1 MNTSTSKTWSRFFN
15 LLSLEKR
22 DIFQIFNYAIFTGA
36 LALSL
41 PLGIQ
46 AIVNLIQGA
55 QISSSWIIL
64 VILVTLGVSFTGTL
78 QLMQLRIIE
87 TLQQRVFTRA
97 SFELS
102 YRFPKLKMNAL
113 RNIYPPELANRF
125 FDTLSIQKGF
135 AKILIDVP
143 TALIQIVFALI
154 LLSFYHPFF
163 IFFGLGLIL
172 LMIFLFQYTV
182 NRGLNTSLEESK
194 HKYRVAH
201 WIQEIARSIVSF
213 KLSSTSD
220 LSMKKTD
227 QYVSKYLNAREA
239 HFRVIKLQYIKL
251 IGFKVAI
258 TSGLLIIGGILVLN
272 QQMNIGQF
280 VAAEIIILLVIA
292 SVEKLIVNLET
303 LYDMLTSIEKLGQL
317 VDLEI
322 ENQEGKMLNENDPFI
337 LELKDI
343 EYAVPDL
350 EKPILS
356 EINLKIRPKEKILV
370 QGGSGSGKSSL
381 LRILSGI
388 IEPTRGTV
396 FVGQHNLK
404 ALQIQ
409 SYRSTL
415 GLSLSDE
422 VLFEGTIRENITL
435 DDENIKE
442 TTIQHIMDVLHLND
456 FIKTLPLGLETIIHP
471 EGKIISQSTSKK
483 LILARAILRKPQGL
497 ILEDP
502 LDVYTPDESKKII
515 NYLCLDKHPWSMIVV
530 SNNDFWEEKCDKII
544 QLNKG
549 KINVL
554 K

>member
-404 ALQIQ
+404 ALQLQ

-435 DDENIKE
+435 DDENITE
-442 TTIQHIMDVLHLND
+442 TTIQHLMDVLHLDN

>member
-15 LLSLEKR
+15 LHSLEKR

-404 ALQIQ
+404 ALQLQ
-409 SYRSTL
+409 SYRSSL

-435 DDENIKE
+435 DDENITE
-442 TTIQHIMDVLHLND
+442 TTIQHLMDVLHLDN

>member
-87 TLQQRVFTRA
+87 TLQQRVFTLA

-404 ALQIQ
+404 ALQLQ

-435 DDENIKE
+435 DDENITE
-442 TTIQHIMDVLHLND
+442 TTIQHLMDVLHLDN

>member
-1 MNTSTSKTWSRFFN
+1 
-15 LLSLEKR
+15 
-22 DIFQIFNYAIFTGA
+22 
-36 LALSL
+36 
-41 PLGIQ
+41 
-46 AIVNLIQGA
+46 
-55 QISSSWIIL
+55 
-64 VILVTLGVSFTGTL
+64 
-78 QLMQLRIIE
+78 
-87 TLQQRVFTRA
+87 VFTRA

-530 SNNDFWEEKCDKII
+530 SNNDFWKEKCDKII
-544 QLNKG
+544 QLSKG

>member
-356 EINLKIRPKEKILV
+356 EINLKIQPKEKILV

-404 ALQIQ
+404 ALQLQ

-435 DDENIKE
+435 DDENITE
-442 TTIQHIMDVLHLND
+442 TTIQHLMDVLHLDN

>member
-404 ALQIQ
+404 ALQLQ
-409 SYRSTL
+409 SYRSSL

-435 DDENIKE
+435 DDENITE
-442 TTIQHIMDVLHLND
+442 TTIQHLMDVLHLDN

>member
-87 TLQQRVFTRA
+87 TLQQRVFTLA

-404 ALQIQ
+404 ALQLQ
-409 SYRSTL
+409 SYRSSL

-435 DDENIKE
+435 DDENITE
-442 TTIQHIMDVLHLND
+442 TTIQHLMDVLHLDN

>member
-87 TLQQRVFTRA
+87 TLKQRVFTRA

-404 ALQIQ
+404 ALQLQ
-409 SYRSTL
+409 SYRSSL

-435 DDENIKE
+435 DDENITE
-442 TTIQHIMDVLHLND
+442 TTIQHLMDVLHLDN

-530 SNNDFWEEKCDKII
+530 SNNDFWKEKCDKII
-544 QLNKG
+544 QLSKG

>member
-337 LELKDI
+337 IELKDI

-356 EINLKIRPKEKILV
+356 EINLKIQPKEKILV

-404 ALQIQ
+404 ALQLQ
-409 SYRSTL
+409 SYRSSL

-435 DDENIKE
+435 DDENITE
-442 TTIQHIMDVLHLND
+442 TTIQHLMDVLHLDN

>member
-87 TLQQRVFTRA
+87 TLQQRVFTLA

-356 EINLKIRPKEKILV
+356 EINLKIQPKEKILV

-404 ALQIQ
+404 ALQLQ

-435 DDENIKE
+435 DDENITE
-442 TTIQHIMDVLHLND
+442 TTIQHLMDVLHLDN

>member
-87 TLQQRVFTRA
+87 TLKQRVFTRA

-404 ALQIQ
+404 ALQLQ
-409 SYRSTL
+409 SYRSSL

-435 DDENIKE
+435 DDENITE
-442 TTIQHIMDVLHLND
+442 TTIQHLMDVLHLDN

>member
-154 LLSFYHPFF
+154 ILSFYHPFF

-280 VAAEIIILLVIA
+280 VAAEIIIILVIW
-292 SVEKLIVNLET
+292 
-303 LYDMLTSIEKLGQL
+303 
-317 VDLEI
+317 
-322 ENQEGKMLNENDPFI
+322 FI
-337 LELKDI
+337 I
-343 EYAVPDL
+343 CY
-350 EKPILS
+350 
-356 EINLKIRPKEKILV
+356 
-370 QGGSGSGKSSL
+370 
-381 LRILSGI
+381 
-388 IEPTRGTV
+388 
-396 FVGQHNLK
+396 
-404 ALQIQ
+404 
-409 SYRSTL
+409 
-415 GLSLSDE
+415 
-422 VLFEGTIRENITL
+422 
-435 DDENIKE
+435 
-442 TTIQHIMDVLHLND
+442 
-456 FIKTLPLGLETIIHP
+456 
-471 EGKIISQSTSKK
+471 
-483 LILARAILRKPQGL
+483 
-497 ILEDP
+497 
-502 LDVYTPDESKKII
+502 
-515 NYLCLDKHPWSMIVV
+515 
-530 SNNDFWEEKCDKII
+530 
-544 QLNKG
+544 
-549 KINVL
+549 
-554 K
+554 